1 MQAPG
6 TVDQLMT
13 RTGTEPVYDFSKAR
27 ARKLAAALKRQ
38 ETPAEAEQAREDAEV
53 LMFDAQRQSHD
64 Q

>member
-1 MQAPG
+1 
-6 TVDQLMT
+6 MT